1 MGPKKQRVHSTLE
14 DQTGPMGWALKVV
27 WVLACAM
34 DKKNPKSKL
43 LWCHAVYLHAA
54 GCTTVQVTYDY
65 FTAMK
70 PRFKARIAKDQ
81 MEIGDEVYWNAI
93 AHYVD
98 LGRSMQGNY
107 PRFYLDPGGETM
119 HVLVS
124 CLCM

>member
-1 MGPKKQRVHSTLE
+1 M
-14 DQTGPMGWALKVV
+14 
-27 WVLACAM
+27 
-34 DKKNPKSKL
+34 
-43 LWCHAVYLHAA
+43 
-54 GCTTVQVTYDY
+54 TYDY

-70 PRFKARIAKDQ
+70 SRFKARIAKDQ
-81 MEIGDEVYWNAI
+81 MEIGDDVYWNAI